1 MNLISRPPIAVFVI
15 SMFVCWMPLV
25 VPTLERYSVQIALA
39 QLVIFSIMLALLT
52 LWTKS
57 KVAFLFLLF
66 PGFQGLALV
75 FTSWNAIESLYFFTC
90 LIGAYLVMLRS
101 KFFETKLLSEWSLR
115 TVGTEQSGS
124 GDGYDD

>member
-1 MNLISRPPIAVFVI
+1 
-15 SMFVCWMPLV
+15 MPLV